1 MSNGTDKLKVACI
14 TVLGSG
20 FAPLAPGTWGSLVAV
35 IVFSPVWLTA
45 ALADASRIWVEF
57 ALVVGVALSSWL
69 SGLWGEW
76 AIARFGRRDPRQFTL
91 DEFAGQWLA
100 LLAVPIGLTAG
111 WWSFGCVVGGQFL
124 LFRLFDILKP
134 SPARRAERLP
144 AGWGILAD
152 DLVAGVYA
160 NVAGQLLWRLTPLAT
175 WLGLQ
180 LSSPAGQGS

>member
-1 MSNGTDKLKVACI
+1 MSSGTERLRVACI

-35 IVFSPVWLTA
+35 LLFTVVWLTA
-45 ALADASRIWVEF
+45 AVAEASRIWVES
-57 ALVVGVALSSWL
+57 ALVAGVGLSSWL

-76 AIARFGRRDPRQFTL
+76 AIVRFARRDPKQFTL
-91 DEFAGQWLA
+91 DEFAGQWVA
-100 LLAVPIGLTAG
+100 LLMLPMGLAAG
-111 WWSFGCVVGGQFL
+111 WWAFGYVVGGQFL

-134 SPARRAERLP
+134 PPARQAERLA
-144 AGWGILAD
+144 AGWGVLAD

-175 WLGLQ
+175 WLGVEM
-180 LSSPAGQGS
+180 AGG